1 MRKQSV
7 GTGSWNSEEANGW
20 FGRISNEFVSQS
32 YVDTT
37 KAENKL
43 RRLWLTSVMLSSETL
58 TARPKGDRA
67 KMVLL
72 SVILPPL
79 TTPQPKLSCFTL
91 SVTKYKLALM
101 R

>member
-7 GTGSWNSEEANGW
+7 GSGIWNSEEANGW

-67 KMVLL
+67 TDGIAISDPPYPSLL
-72 SVILPPL
+72 HIPS
-79 TTPQPKLSCFTL
+79 F
-91 SVTKYKLALM
+91 LAL
-101 R
+101 RSV